1 MIHLPTDDQIAAA
14 IVDLQAQLDAAPNDD
29 VNTRTVLHVSLV
41 ALDEL
46 RAAIDGLTND
56 AIDALARVN
65 ESVTAS

>member
-14 IVDLQAQLDAAPNDD
+14 IVDLQAQLDAAPSDD
-29 VNTRTVLHVSLV
+29 VNARTVLHVSLV

-65 ESVTAS
+65 EGAAAS